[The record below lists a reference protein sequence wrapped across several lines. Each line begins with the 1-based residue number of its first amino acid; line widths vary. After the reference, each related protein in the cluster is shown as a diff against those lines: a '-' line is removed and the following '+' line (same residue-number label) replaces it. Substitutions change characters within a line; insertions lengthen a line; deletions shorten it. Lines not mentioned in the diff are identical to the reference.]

1 MTVHHHPYDKRL
13 DEPGIDTRSPMRWA
27 EYSWIVGSLLVIG
40 LFAAIYGYG
49 QYKATIAL
57 ETASSQVETTGA
69 ASAPS
74 PLPSTPSPPPTVTSQ
89 GSTR

>member
-1 MTVHHHPYDKRL
+1 MTDHHHSYDKRL
-13 DEPGIDTRSPMRWA
+13 DEPGVDTRSPMRRA
-27 EYSWIVGSLLVIG
+27 EYSWIVGSLVVIG
-40 LFAAIYGYG
+40 LIAAIYGYG

-74 PLPSTPSPPPTVTSQ
+74 SLPSTPSPPPSVTGQ
-89 GSTR
+89 GSAR

>member
-49 QYKATIAL
+49 QYKATTDL
-57 ETASSQVETTGA
+57 ETASSQVETLGA
-69 ASAPS
+69 A
-74 PLPSTPSPPPTVTSQ
+74 STPSPPPSTTGQ
-89 GSTR
+89 GGMR